1 MRPSTGLLIPIF
13 LALSGC
19 AQWIVFGHPIGDG
32 KSGAARPVAAVA
44 TVPRDAAAP
53 TGGTTRPAAEPVQAA
68 PLKLAAA
75 QPAAALDHLPVS
87 SVTVSFTSEA
97 KDQAAAD
104 SRLKE
109 DSLRAA
115 VERELR
121 SRNLLSDAGLANV
134 GRTIDISVDSF
145 STRTTTN
152 AVVFGEILGAG
163 TLAGDVR
170 VRDETG
176 SELQTFHVK
185 ASSRVNHPV
194 NSAGP
199 DTLNSLYQRF
209 ADLAVDSLAGAPPK
223 PVDLTNNG
231 MPH

>member
-1 MRPSTGLLIPIF
+1 MRASTGFLIPIV

-19 AQWIVFGHPIGDG
+19 AQWIVFGHPIGEG
-32 KSGAARPVAAVA
+32 RAAGAGPV
-44 TVPRDAAAP
+44 
-53 TGGTTRPAAEPVQAA
+53 
-68 PLKLAAA
+68 AA
-75 QPAAALDHLPVS
+75 QPAAALDRLPVR

-109 DSLRAA
+109 DSLRTA
-115 VERELR
+115 VEHELR
-121 SRNLLSDAGLANV
+121 SRNLLSDEAPANT
-134 GRTIDISVDSF
+134 GRTMEVSVGSF

-152 AVVFGEILGAG
+152 AVVFGQILGAG

-170 VRDETG
+170 VRDG
-176 SELQTFHVK
+176 SGNELQTFHVK

-194 NSAGP
+194 NSVGP

-209 ADLAVDSLAGAPPK
+209 ADLAVDSLAGAPTK